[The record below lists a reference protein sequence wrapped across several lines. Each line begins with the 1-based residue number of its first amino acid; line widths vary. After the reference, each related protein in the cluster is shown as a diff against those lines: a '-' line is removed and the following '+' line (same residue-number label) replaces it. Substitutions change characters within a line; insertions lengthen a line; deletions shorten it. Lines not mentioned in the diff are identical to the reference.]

1 MGESVINHKEL
12 LKKYIE
18 HVLTCEG
25 YSFISDIQS
34 YEGFSDEEIKEL
46 ELLELEIK

>member
-1 MGESVINHKEL
+1 MINHKEL

-34 YEGFSDEEIKEL
+34 YEGFSDEEVEEL
-46 ELLELEIK
+46 RLLELEVE